1 VCVPA
6 RPRGG
11 NQQSHSF
18 NLPITVVRAHG
29 GDGWLVVR
37 NGHGWLHGDFRSALD
52 DSAELAAIE
61 LWGRR

>member
-1 VCVPA
+1 
-6 RPRGG
+6 
-11 NQQSHSF
+11 
-18 NLPITVVRAHG
+18 VRAHG